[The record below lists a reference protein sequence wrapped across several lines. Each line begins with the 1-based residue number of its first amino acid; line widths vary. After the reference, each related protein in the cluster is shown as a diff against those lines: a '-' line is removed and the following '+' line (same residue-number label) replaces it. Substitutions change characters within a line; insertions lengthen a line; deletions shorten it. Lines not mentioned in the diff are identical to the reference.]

1 MIKYTQVFGKL
12 MDISSYFVIN
22 IPLFTIS
29 IVMAFLAIRNLRV
42 RKKESTLFLVFTAIV
57 LVLSVVVFIEK
68 YSQAKGLP
76 ELGTVFTAIG
86 YILRPILL
94 YIFVLL
100 TNMEFKRGRG
110 FYLMVSIPL
119 LVNLLVYLL
128 PIIFMK
134 VEPLAKLIFYY
145 QMNEDGVTASFM
157 RGTFLNFV
165 SHAICLFYLGVS
177 IYVSTVRFHGKHRRD
192 GTVIIM
198 CVVLVLGTV
207 IAEMVTGRN
216 DLLNIV
222 CEICAMVNYIFIMTI
237 NSSRDPLTNLYDRRT
252 YLEDL
257 SRYQDVIN
265 GVVMIDMNEL
275 KFVNDNYGH
284 QTGDEA
290 LTSLAKIFESCID
303 QSIMCAYRVSGDEF
317 TILMFQGKIEQL
329 DEVVTKIREKMREG
343 KYTAAIGTCF
353 IDRKSSDITFQEAL
367 RKAEEL
373 MYVDKDKYYNVTGR
387 ARR

>member
-1 MIKYTQVFGKL
+1 

>member
-1 MIKYTQVFGKL
+1 
-12 MDISSYFVIN
+12 MDFSNYLVIN
-22 IPLFTIS
+22 IPLFAIS
-29 IVMAFLAIRNLRV
+29 VVMSFLAIRNIRV
-42 RKKESTLFLVFTAIV
+42 RKRESIYFLVFTAIV
-57 LVLSVVVFIEK
+57 LALSVVVFIEK

-76 ELGTVFTAIG
+76 ELGTVFTSIG

-100 TNMEFKRGRG
+100 TNMEYKRGRG
-110 FYLMVSIPL
+110 FYLLVTIPL

-134 VEPLAKLIFYY
+134 VEPLARLIFYY
-145 QMNEDGVTASFM
+145 QMNSDGLTASFE
-157 RGTFLNFV
+157 RGSFLNFV
-165 SHAICLFYLGVS
+165 SHAICLVYLGVS

-192 GTVIIM
+192 GMVIIM
-198 CVVLVLGTV
+198 CVVLVLATV
-207 IAEMVTGRN
+207 VAEMVTGRN

-257 SRYQDVIN
+257 SRYHDVIN

-290 LTSLAKIFESCID
+290 LSILAKIFESSVD
-303 QSIMCAYRVSGDEF
+303 QSMMCAYRVSGDEF

-329 DEVVTKIREKMREG
+329 DATVSKIREKMREG
-343 KYTAAIGTCF
+343 KYSAAIGSCF
-353 IDRKSSDITFQEAL
+353 IDKKASGITFQEAL

-373 MYVDKDKYYNVTGR
+373 MYLDKDKHYNLTGHN
-387 ARR
+387 RR

>member
-1 MIKYTQVFGKL
+1 

-29 IVMAFLAIRNLRV
+29 IVMGFLAIRNLRV
-42 RKKESTLFLVFTAIV
+42 RKKESILFLVFTLIV
-57 LVLSVVVFIEK
+57 LILSVVVFIEK
-68 YSQAKGLP
+68 YSQYEGLP
-76 ELGTVFTAIG
+76 VLGTVFTSLG

-110 FYLMVSIPL
+110 FYLMVTIPL
-119 LVNLLVYLL
+119 LVNLFVYLI
-128 PIIFMK
+128 PIIFMN

-145 QMNEDGVTASFM
+145 QMNDDGVTASFM

-177 IYVSTVRFHGKHRRD
+177 VYVSTVRFQGKHRRD
-192 GTVIIM
+192 GMVIIM
-198 CVVLVLGTV
+198 CVVLVLATV
-207 IAEMVTGRN
+207 VAEMVTTRN

-257 SRYQDVIN
+257 SRYQDIVN

-290 LTSLAKIFESCID
+290 LISLAKIFESSID

-329 DEVVTKIREKMREG
+329 DEVATKIREKTREG

-353 IDRKSSDITFQEAL
+353 IDKKSNETTFQEAL

-373 MYVDKDKYYNVTGR
+373 MYIDKSKHYDNTGHF
-387 ARR
+387 RR

>member
-29 IVMAFLAIRNLRV
+29 IVMVFLAFRNLRV
-42 RKKESTLFLVFTAIV
+42 RKKESIFFLVFTLIV
-57 LVLSVVVFIEK
+57 LVLSVVVFMEK

-76 ELGTVFTAIG
+76 EVGTVFTSLG

-94 YIFVLL
+94 YIFILL

-110 FYLMVSIPL
+110 FYLLVTVPL
-119 LVNLLVYLL
+119 LVNLLVYLI
-128 PIIFMK
+128 PVIFMK

-145 QMNEDGVTASFM
+145 QMNDDGVSASFM
-157 RGTFLNFV
+157 RGTFLNFI

-177 IYVSTVRFHGKHRRD
+177 VYVSTVRFHGKHRRD
-192 GTVIIM
+192 GMVIIM
-198 CVVLVLGTV
+198 CVVLVLATV
-207 IAEMVTGRN
+207 AAEMLTTRN

-257 SRYQDVIN
+257 SRYQDIVN
-265 GVVMIDMNEL
+265 GVIMIDMNEL

-290 LTSLAKIFESCID
+290 LISLAKVFESSID

-329 DEVVTKIREKMREG
+329 DEVATKIREKMREG
-343 KYTAAIGTCF
+343 QYTAAIGTCF
-353 IDRKSSDITFQEAL
+353 IDKKSNETTFQEAL

-373 MYVDKDKYYNVTGR
+373 MYIDKSKYYDTIGR

>member
-1 MIKYTQVFGKL
+1 
-12 MDISSYFVIN
+12 MDIGSYFVIN

-290 LTSLAKIFESCID
+290 LTSLAKIFEGCID

-373 MYVDKDKYYNVTGR
+373 MYLDKDKYYNVTGR

>member
-1 MIKYTQVFGKL
+1 
-12 MDISSYFVIN
+12 MDFSAYLVIN
-22 IPLFTIS
+22 IPLFAIS
-29 IVMAFLAIRNLRV
+29 IVMSFLAIRNIRV
-42 RKKESTLFLVFTAIV
+42 RKKESAYFLGFTAIV
-57 LVLSVVVFIEK
+57 LILSVVVFFEK

-76 ELGTVFTAIG
+76 EVGTFFTAIG

-110 FYLMVSIPL
+110 FYLMVTIPL
-119 LVNLLVYLL
+119 LVNLLVYLI

-145 QMNEDGVTASFM
+145 QMNEDGITASFM
-157 RGTFLNFV
+157 RGSFLNFI

-192 GTVIIM
+192 GMVIIM
-198 CVVLVLGTV
+198 CVVLVLATV
-207 IAEMVTGRN
+207 AAEMITGRN

-257 SRYQDVIN
+257 SRYKDVVN

-275 KFVNDNYGH
+275 KFVNDTYGH

-290 LTSLAKIFESCID
+290 LNSLAKIFESSVD

-329 DEVVTKIREKMREG
+329 DATVTKIREKMHEG
-343 KYTAAIGTCF
+343 KYTAAIGSCF
-353 IDRKSSDITFQEAL
+353 IDKKTSDITFQEAL

-373 MYVDKDKYYNVTGR
+373 MYLDKDKYYNLTGHN
-387 ARR
+387 RR